1 MIFFSGDDYFW
12 GLVLITE
19 TKTVLCSLRNDRRY
33 QSDTFFGSSRAE
45 SERVDFDW
53 GLDWRSFTYP
63 CPHSSNS
70 DNSLPSSLCA
80 PFSPPAHRWLGSSSI
95 TQSALPV

>member
-53 GLDWRSFTYP
+53 GLD
-63 CPHSSNS
+63 
-70 DNSLPSSLCA
+70 
-80 PFSPPAHRWLGSSSI
+80 
-95 TQSALPV
+95 